1 MPYALADDAQLTG
14 TSMTALKTISIL
26 FIEDSSHDAE
36 LAQMALE
43 RSGYALDTE
52 LVYNHA
58 GVVEALQRRE
68 FDLIL
73 ADFILPGFSGSL
85 ALQEARRLAPETPF
99 IFLSGVYGE
108 ENAVNMM
115 RSGAVDYVLKQNLAL
130 LPKAVTRALAEV
142 DERRRRQQAERALQ
156 QVGVRAR
163 LAIEA
168 ARLGVW
174 DYHPASGQLQC
185 DPRYRSICGL
195 AADEVLDLSLFERLC
210 HPDDLPYVLA
220 RIETAMNDPQQPDF
234 AATYRIQLPDGQL
247 RWLEMRGQA
256 FFEGRQ
262 CSRFAGVVMDI
273 TEQRSA
279 TEALKRLNETLGERV
294 EERTRER
301 DRTWELSRDL
311 LAVTDFESRAL
322 ALNPAWQDVLGWPL
336 DSLLHTPVHDLIHP
350 EDVQVSQAIMGILKN
365 GRIAQRFVN
374 RLRHQDGSYRWIAWN
389 SVPDAGHAY
398 LAGRDISNDIAN
410 IDKLAAANTA
420 LHQQIEEREKIEA
433 TLRQMQRLEAVG
445 QLTAGVA
452 HDFNNLLTVI
462 LTSAT
467 FLARDLERGA
477 PAESCLRR
485 LHHIRTAGE
494 RGATLTSQLLA
505 FARRQQLAPTPL
517 DLNETL
523 DGLLNLLKSTLGSG
537 IEVVT
542 QPQADLWPALVDPTQ
557 IEMIILNLA
566 INARD
571 AMSSGG
577 RLTLA
582 TANLSIEAAA
592 PSEEPGP
599 GDYVMLSV
607 SDTGTGMSAEVMQKA
622 FEPFFTTKEVGKGSG
637 LGLAQVFGFAKQS
650 GGAARIFSEEG
661 RGTTVQVL
669 LPRTHLAVPDATAQG
684 IDRQGIANA
693 AERYHLLLVDDD
705 DAVREVTAHTLQQ
718 LGFRVSEANGG
729 AAALQRLGEIEVD
742 LLLADFVMPGMNGA
756 ELARAVRE
764 RWPQLP
770 IVFISGYAELGEL
783 GFGNSLVIQKPFQE
797 QQMAST
803 LFQALREAG
812 VHHG

>member
-1 MPYALADDAQLTG
+1 MSESQ
-14 TSMTALKTISIL
+14 TISIL

-36 LAQMALE
+36 LARMALE

-58 GVVEALQRRE
+58 GVIEALERRE

-73 ADFILPGFSGSL
+73 ADFILPGFSGGL

-130 LPKAVTRALAEV
+130 LPKAVSRALAEV
-142 DERRRRQQAERALQ
+142 HERRRRQQAERALQ

-174 DYHPASGQLQC
+174 DYQPASGQLQC
-185 DPRYRSICGL
+185 DPRFRSICGL
-195 AADEVLDLSLFERLC
+195 APDEPLDMGLFERFC
-210 HPDDLPYVLA
+210 HPDDLPYVLT
-220 RIETAMNDPQQPDF
+220 RISAAMHDPQQPDF
-234 AATYRIQLPDGQL
+234 AATYRIQLPGGQL

-256 FFEGRQ
+256 FFEGAQ
-262 CSRFAGVVMDI
+262 CSRFAGVAMDI

-279 TEALKRLNETLGERV
+279 TEALKRLNATLGERV

-311 LAVTDFESRAL
+311 LAVTDFDSRAL
-322 ALNPAWQDVLGWPL
+322 ALNPAWQDILGWPL
-336 DSLLHTPVHDLIHP
+336 DSLLQTPVHDLIHP

-389 SVPDAGHAY
+389 SVPDAGNAY
-398 LAGRDISNDIAN
+398 LAGRDITNDISN
-410 IDKLAAANTA
+410 IDKLAAANLA

-462 LTSAT
+462 LTSAS
-467 FLARDLERGA
+467 FLQRDLERGA
-477 PAESCLRR
+477 PAENSLRR
-485 LHHIRTAGE
+485 LQHIRTAGE
-494 RGATLTSQLLA
+494 RGATLTRQLLA

-523 DGLLNLLKSTLGSG
+523 DSLLHLLKSTLGSG
-537 IEVVT
+537 IEVIT
-542 QPQADLWPALVDPTQ
+542 QPQAGLWHALVDPTQ

-571 AMSSGG
+571 AMAHGG

-582 TANLSIEAAA
+582 TTNLTIEAASPA
-592 PSEEPGP
+592 EEPGP

-607 SDTGTGMSAEVMQKA
+607 SDTGTGMSADVMQKA

-650 GGAARIFSEEG
+650 GGAARILSEVG

-669 LPRTHLAVPDATAQG
+669 LPRTRLAVQAPGEQDDTAHS
-684 IDRQGIANA
+684 IASA
-693 AERYHLLLVDDD
+693 ADRYHLLLVDDD

-718 LGFRVSEANGG
+718 LGFRVSAVNSG
-729 AAALQRLGEIEVD
+729 AAALQRLDEIKVD

-756 ELARAVRE
+756 ELARAVAE
-764 RWPQLP
+764 KWPRLP

-783 GFGNSLVIQKPFQE
+783 GFGNSPVIQKPFQQE
-797 QQMAST
+797 QMAAI

-812 VHHG
+812 LHHG

>member
-1 MPYALADDAQLTG
+1 MPA
-14 TSMTALKTISIL
+14 SKNISVL

-43 RSGYALDTE
+43 RSGYTLDTE
-52 LVYNHA
+52 LVYDHA
-58 GVVEALQRRE
+58 GVVEALQRRP

-130 LPKAVTRALAEV
+130 LPKAVTRAVSEV
-142 DERRRRQQAERALQ
+142 HERRRRRQAEQALQ
-156 QVGVRAR
+156 EVGVRAR

-168 ARLGVW
+168 ARLGMW
-174 DYHPASGQLQC
+174 DYEPASGQLLC
-185 DPRYRSICGL
+185 DQRYRAICGL
-195 AADEVLDLSLFERLC
+195 DGDEPLDMTVFERLC
-210 HPDDLPYVLA
+210 HPDDLPYMRA
-220 RIETAMNDPQQPDF
+220 RIETAISDPRQPDF
-234 AATYRIQLPDGQL
+234 AATYRIQLPDGQM

-256 FFEGRQ
+256 FFDQGR
-262 CSRFAGVVMDI
+262 CSRFVGVAMDI

-311 LAVTDFESRAL
+311 LAVTDFGSTAL

-336 DSLLHTPVHDLIHP
+336 DDLLNQRLVTLVHPDDLRASLAAMSI
-350 EDVQVSQAIMGILKN
+350 IRR
-365 GRIAQRFVN
+365 GRVAQRFVN
-374 RLRHQDGSYRWIAWN
+374 RLRHRDGGYRWIAWN
-389 SVPDAGHAY
+389 TVPDAGHAY
-398 LAGRDISNDIAN
+398 IAGRDISNEIAN
-410 IDKLAAANTA
+410 IDKLADANAA
-420 LHQQIEEREKIEA
+420 LRQQIEEREKVEA

-462 LTSAT
+462 LTSAN
-467 FLARDLERGA
+467 FLQRDLERGA
-477 PAESCLRR
+477 PVENSLRR
-485 LHHIRTAGE
+485 LNYIRTSGE

-505 FARRQQLAPTPL
+505 FARRQRLAPSPL
-517 DLNETL
+517 DLNETV
-523 DGLLNLLKSTLGSG
+523 DNLLNLLKSTLGGS
-537 IEVVT
+537 IDVVT
-542 QPQADLWPALVDPTQ
+542 QPQDGLWHALVDPTQ

-571 AMSSGG
+571 AMGDSG

-582 TANLSIEAAA
+582 TANASIAETSLRA
-592 PSEEPGP
+592 EEPGP

-607 SDTGTGMSAEVMQKA
+607 SDTGTGMSEEVLQKA

-650 GGAARIFSEEG
+650 GGGARILSEEG
-661 RGTTVQVL
+661 SGTTVQVF
-669 LPRTHLAVPDATAQG
+669 LPRTEPAPEDGTTPADDTDGPEV
-684 IDRQGIANA
+684 IAGHQ
-693 AERYHLLLVDDD
+693 RILLVDDD
-705 DAVREVTAHTLQQ
+705 PAVREVTSQM
-718 LGFRVSEANGG
+718 
-729 AAALQRLGEIEVD
+729 LQRLGFQVAEADSGASALRLLEDIEVD
-742 LLLADFVMPGMNGA
+742 LLLADFVMPGMNGG
-756 ELARAVRE
+756 ELARAVGGKR
-764 RWPQLP
+764 PGLP
-770 IVFISGYAELGEL
+770 VVFISGYAELGEL
-783 GFGNSLVIQKPFQE
+783 GLGENLVIQKPFQE
-797 QQMAST
+797 EQVARKI
-803 LFQALREAG
+803 LQALREAG
-812 VHHG
+812 TRHG

>member
-1 MPYALADDAQLTG
+1 MPA
-14 TSMTALKTISIL
+14 SKNISVL

-43 RSGYALDTE
+43 RSGYTLDTE

-130 LPKAVTRALAEV
+130 QE
-142 DERRRRQQAERALQ
+142 
-156 QVGVRAR
+156 VGVRAR

-168 ARLGVW
+168 ARLGMW
-174 DYHPASGQLQC
+174 DYEPASGQLLC
-185 DPRYRSICGL
+185 DLRYRAICGL
-195 AADEVLDLSLFERLC
+195 DEDEPLDMTVFERLC
-210 HPDDLPYVLA
+210 HPDDLPYMRA
-220 RIETAMNDPQQPDF
+220 RIETAIGDPDQPDF
-234 AATYRIQLPDGQL
+234 AATYRIQLPDGQM

-256 FFEGRQ
+256 FFDEGH
-262 CSRFAGVVMDI
+262 CSRFVGVVMDI

-311 LAVTDFESRAL
+311 LAVTDFDSTAL
-322 ALNPAWQDVLGWPL
+322 ALNPAWQDILGWPL
-336 DSLLHTPVHDLIHP
+336 DDLLNQRLVVLIHP
-350 EDVQVSQAIMGILKN
+350 EDLRASLSAMSTIRR
-365 GRIAQRFVN
+365 GRVAQRFVN
-374 RLRHQDGSYRWIAWN
+374 RLRHRDGGYRWIAWN
-389 SVPDAGHAY
+389 TVPDAGHAY
-398 LAGRDISNDIAN
+398 IAGRDITNEIAN
-410 IDKLAAANTA
+410 IDKLADANAA
-420 LHQQIEEREKIEA
+420 LRLQIEEREKVEA

-462 LTSAT
+462 LTSAN
-467 FLARDLERGA
+467 FLQRDLERGA
-477 PAESCLRR
+477 PVENSLRR
-485 LHHIRTAGE
+485 LNYIRASGE
-494 RGATLTSQLLA
+494 RGATLTRQLLA
-505 FARRQQLAPTPL
+505 FARRQQLAPSPL
-517 DLNETL
+517 DLNETI
-523 DGLLNLLKSTLGSG
+523 DNLLNLLKSTLGSS
-537 IEVVT
+537 IDVVT
-542 QPQADLWPALVDPTQ
+542 QPQADLWHALVDPTQ

-571 AMSSGG
+571 AMGDSG

-582 TANLSIEAAA
+582 TANTSIGETSLRA
-592 PSEEPGP
+592 EEPGP

-607 SDTGTGMSAEVMQKA
+607 SDTGTGMSEEVLQKA

-650 GGAARIFSEEG
+650 GGGARILSELG
-661 RGTTVQVL
+661 NGTTVQVF
-669 LPRTHLAVPDATAQG
+669 LPRTEPSTQNETTQVNDAGSPEITAG
-684 IDRQGIANA
+684 
-693 AERYHLLLVDDD
+693 RYRILLVDDD
-705 DAVREVTAHTLQQ
+705 PAVREVTSQM
-718 LGFRVSEANGG
+718 
-729 AAALQRLGEIEVD
+729 LQRLGFQVEEADSGPRALTLLEEIEVD
-742 LLLADFVMPGMNGA
+742 LLLADFVMPGMNGG
-756 ELARAVRE
+756 ELARAVGGKRPE
-764 RWPQLP
+764 LP

-783 GFGNSLVIQKPFQE
+783 GLGDSLVIQKPFQE
-797 QQMAST
+797 EQVARKI
-803 LFQALREAG
+803 LQALREAG
-812 VHHG
+812 ARHG